1 MSHGPSPAATFGC
14 LVPVVVGTTTALVV
28 GGLLPILHP
37 GSGAAAAALWS
48 LAFGVYCVATHAVAW
63 RWAPR
68 SPTAARRIAGVA
80 YAGVMLTFWV
90 LWPAAVR
97 WAQQRDDGLGTHAAA
112 ARAAATVPL
121 MLVSVVLVG
130 GLASASVPLAAWLRD
145 RRQGTALGHE
155 APRPLWTP
163 GRLGGRVDM
172 PDEPT
177 IGQTK
182 TTTSRIIMPGDT
194 NPQGNAYGGSIVKYL
209 DEIAAVVARRHA
221 RANVVTASIERM
233 DFLAPVYL
241 GDLLIFKCALIYTGR
256 TSMIVGTRIEA
267 EDMATGRVV
276 KTGSCYL
283 TFVALDRD
291 GKPATIDKIVPG
303 DDPEEKRWYEKGK
316 IMRENSKSVMKQLK
330 EHGSAG
336 AS

>member
-1 MSHGPSPAATFGC
+1 MALWTFGFGVFC
-14 LVPVVVGTTTALVV
+14 VGTHVMAL
-28 GGLLPILHP
+28 
-37 GSGAAAAALWS
+37 
-48 LAFGVYCVATHAVAW
+48 

-68 SPTAARRIAGVA
+68 SPADARRIAGVA

-90 LWPAAVR
+90 VWPAALR

-130 GLASASVPLAAWLRD
+130 ALASASVPLAAWLRHRHDDQAGCPGRLVRRD
-145 RRQGTALGHE
+145 RGHIE
-155 APRPLWTP
+155 GKNPPRPLWTP
-163 GRLGGRVDM
+163 HRLRGRVDM

-221 RANVVTASIERM
+221 HTNVVTASIERM

-241 GDLLIFKCALIYTGR
+241 GDLLVFRCALIYAGR

-267 EDMATGRVV
+267 EDLSSGRVV

-291 GKPATIDKIVPG
+291 GKPATVDKIVPG

-316 IMRENSKSVMKQLK
+316 IIREHSKSVMKQLK
-330 EHGSAG
+330 EHGSPVNP
-336 AS
+336 